1 MTTTTK
7 TNNSIVSEA
16 MAKSTK
22 KGTLAGLKHV
32 DISTVLNGMKQQISQ
47 ALPKHL
53 SADRLIQMATSLI
66 AKNPKIAECSAQ
78 SVIGAV
84 MQASILGFK
93 PVEALGECYFVPYG
107 GSVQFQIGYKGFI
120 KLAQQSG
127 QIKNIFA
134 EVVREGDVF
143 EYELGLY
150 PRLVHKPNLDSEG
163 AFKFVYAV
171 AHLQNGGYN
180 FVVLTK
186 NQIEKL
192 RLRNP
197 MTRNN
202 PKPSGAWATDYEAMS
217 KAKAIKQLIKYLPLS
232 DTIISAEKSDEATI
246 TDKAFTNNNSGI
258 DLDSL
263 EYAEEIVS
271 VADSLEPK
279 KEVKPAKIDLVK
291 KAIESNDTET
301 KEELF

>member
-1 MTTTTK
+1 MTQETK
-7 TNNSIVSEA
+7 QTSNSIITEA

-22 KGTLAGLKHV
+22 KGTLAGLKHT
-32 DISTVLNGMKQQISQ
+32 DIQTVINGMKAQIAQ

-53 SADRLIQMATSLI
+53 SADRMVQMAVSLI

-78 SVIGAV
+78 SLIGAV

-107 GSVQFQIGYKGFI
+107 GQVQFQIGYKGFI

-127 QIKNIFA
+127 QLKNIYA
-134 EVVREGDVF
+134 EVVREGDEF
-143 EYELGLY
+143 IYELGLE
-150 PRLVHKPNLDSEG
+150 PRLIHIPNPESEG
-163 AFKFVYAV
+163 KIKFVYAV

-180 FVVLTK
+180 FQVLTF

-202 PKPSGAWATDYEAMS
+202 PKPSGAWATDYEAMA
-217 KAKAIKQLIKYLPLS
+217 KAKAIKQLVKYLPLS
-232 DTIISAEKSDEATI
+232 DTIFEATKADEAI
-246 TDKAFTNNNSGI
+246 IKENAFTNNNSG
-258 DLDSL
+258 LDVDAFDYS
-263 EYAEEIVS
+263 EEV
-271 VADSLEPK
+271 VEVK
-279 KEVKPAKIDLVK
+279 KETK
-291 KAIESNDTET
+291 KAEKET
-301 KEELF
+301 PNKELKPNADLANELFS